1 MLNLKLINAV
11 WFVGCGFFLR
21 LRLAYL
27 QYNWVF
33 FNRYRDNF
41 FFVLWQI
48 EILILFVETAPRI
61 TNRASYRLY
70 STCISRLFSKTF
82 SRRIR
87 WTWGRFSPRHL
98 AKSGRGLYFPG
109 YNPKTSSTKS
119 NYFISTGSTTFYLF
133 YISLDRRKA
142 RITSKF
148 AHTNYCLSSLNIY
161 RYFFFYV

>member
-1 MLNLKLINAV
+1 MLFGLYV
-11 WFVGCGFFLR
+11 VGFFLR
-21 LRLAYL
+21 LRLAYF

-33 FNRYRDNF
+33 FKIDIMIIS
-41 FFVLWQI
+41 FVLWQI
-48 EILILFVETAPRI
+48 KILILFVETAPRI

-98 AKSGRGLYFPG
+98 AKSGRGLYFPV
-109 YNPKTSSTKS
+109 YNLKTASTKS

-133 YISLDRRKA
+133 YIYHWIGVKQELRQNL
-142 RITSKF
+142 
-148 AHTNYCLSSLNIY
+148 HTQIIVFRL
-161 RYFFFYV
+161 

>member
-1 MLNLKLINAV
+1 MII
-11 WFVGCGFFLR
+11 
-21 LRLAYL
+21 
-27 QYNWVF
+27 
-33 FNRYRDNF
+33 

-109 YNPKTSSTKS
+109 YNPKTASTKS
-119 NYFISTGSTTFYLF
+119 NYFISTGSTTF

-148 AHTNYCLSSLNIY
+148 AHKNYCLSSFKNIY
-161 RYFFFYV
+161 RYFFLMYKYQKTYVFVKNEITVFHLQNKK